1 VSVRVKICGVTSPE
15 DARLAIACGADMIG
29 LNFHPPSPRYV
40 DRENALR
47 IREAIGTR
55 AAVVGLFVNAERD
68 LIEECRRQFGLDLI
82 QFHGDED
89 EDALTGWPIKVI
101 RALRV
106 KAETSPSGY
115 TTCADYRLLDAFDPN
130 LYGGTGN
137 RLSTAWLA
145 GADLSRTILAG
156 GLTAGNVAE
165 AARLKPYAVDVASGV
180 ESAPGIK
187 DPVKLRSF
195 IENAKSSR

>member
-1 VSVRVKICGVTSPE
+1 MSVRVKICGVTSRE
-15 DARLAIACGADMIG
+15 DARLAVECGADMIG
-29 LNFHPPSPRYV
+29 LNFHPPSPRYL

-47 IREAIGTR
+47 IREAIGAR

-68 LIEECRRQFGLDLI
+68 FIEECCGQFGLDLI
-82 QFHGDED
+82 QFHGDES
-89 EDALTGWPIKVI
+89 EDALIGWPIKVI

-106 KAETSPSGY
+106 KAEFSPSAY

-137 RLSTAWLA
+137 RLSTAWLV
-145 GADLSRTILAG
+145 GADLSSTILAG
-156 GLTAGNVAE
+156 GLTPDNVGE
-165 AARLKPYAVDVASGV
+165 AAKLEPYAVDVASGV

-187 DPVKLRSF
+187 DRVKLRSF